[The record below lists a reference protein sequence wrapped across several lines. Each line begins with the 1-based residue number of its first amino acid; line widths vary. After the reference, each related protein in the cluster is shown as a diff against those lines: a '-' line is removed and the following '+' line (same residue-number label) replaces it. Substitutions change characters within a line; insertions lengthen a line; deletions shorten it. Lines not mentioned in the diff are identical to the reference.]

1 MASRRQ
7 CAEHLWLHVVKSL
20 GTAIVTKVPHNL
32 LQSVVT
38 VSGAER
44 INPMQGDPKDME
56 EWQFALE
63 KEVAYKDVKN
73 HHAVA
78 FEASQKMEALEWMKA
93 RQHGSMNTG
102 DGCQGE
108 DALSDVLPDKA
119 KSKKRE
125 PLALM
130 DKMDEESEQEPE
142 KTHSPSKKATALHK
156 AVEDAEVLSD
166 LGRSKSKDQAAK
178 RVQKMI
184 KLIKDVKGTAGN
196 ASQKALQPSL
206 SELEKVSRKGNK
218 LSLETCKDTLLDAA
232 LALEKVQK
240 GLQK

>member
-1 MASRRQ
+1 
-7 CAEHLWLHVVKSL
+7 
-20 GTAIVTKVPHNL
+20 
-32 LQSVVT
+32 
-38 VSGAER
+38 
-44 INPMQGDPKDME
+44 
-56 EWQFALE
+56 
-63 KEVAYKDVKN
+63 
-73 HHAVA
+73 
-78 FEASQKMEALEWMKA
+78 
-93 RQHGSMNTG
+93 MNTG

-184 KLIKDVKGTAGN
+184 KLIKDVKGKAGN

-232 LALEKVQK
+232 LALKKVQK
-240 GLQK
+240 SLQK

>member
-1 MASRRQ
+1 MQERPCMDMA
-7 CAEHLWLHVVKSL
+7 
-20 GTAIVTKVPHNL
+20 
-32 LQSVVT
+32 
-38 VSGAER
+38 
-44 INPMQGDPKDME
+44 
-56 EWQFALE
+56 EWEFALD
-63 KEVAYKDVKN
+63 KEVAYKDTKS

-232 LALEKVQK
+232 LALKKVQK